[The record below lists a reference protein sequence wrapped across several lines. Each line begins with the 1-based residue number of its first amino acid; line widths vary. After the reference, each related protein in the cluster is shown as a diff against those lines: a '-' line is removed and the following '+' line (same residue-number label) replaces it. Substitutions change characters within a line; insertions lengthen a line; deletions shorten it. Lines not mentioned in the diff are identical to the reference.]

1 MPALALLRESR
12 TAIQIIT
19 NMFPQVKRLSN
30 EFSENIFVGT
40 NIALFGNTMAFSAQ
54 RLGIVHMFCYT
65 SLDREIG
72 IKGVE
77 LLCGK

>member
-1 MPALALLRESR
+1 MPTLALLRESR

-19 NMFPQVKRLSN
+19 NMFPQVKRLLN

-40 NIALFGNTMAFSAQ
+40 NNALFWEHDGLFYAKTWNSAYV
-54 RLGIVHMFCYT
+54 LLYFI
-65 SLDREIG
+65 DREIG

>member
-19 NMFPQVKRLSN
+19 NMFSQVKRLLN

-40 NIALFGNTMAFSAQ
+40 NNALFGNTMAFSAQ

-65 SLDREIG
+65 SLIER
-72 IKGVE
+72 
-77 LLCGK
+77 